1 MENRCSISEVGKAGS
16 RAVESGKV
24 RIPRDKWRVDI
35 PPGVGLKRR
44 ENSLSPS
51 RPALY
56 IYISAVYRYPG
67 TGDLTQFVRG
77 VLIESE
83 RHRGC
88 ESDFTE
94 ADSVGAPPPL
104 HRAGLD

>member
-44 ENSLSPS
+44 ENSLSLVQ
-51 RPALY
+51 RY
-56 IYISAVYRYPG
+56 IYIYPRCIG
-67 TGDLTQFVRG
+67 IPEPAT
-77 VLIESE
+77 
-83 RHRGC
+83 
-88 ESDFTE
+88 
-94 ADSVGAPPPL
+94 
-104 HRAGLD
+104 

>member
-1 MENRCSISEVGKAGS
+1 MAGGHPAGGWPEAA
-16 RAVESGKV
+16 RK
-24 RIPRDKWRVDI
+24 
-35 PPGVGLKRR
+35 L
-44 ENSLSPS
+44 SLS

-94 ADSVGAPPPL
+94 ADSVGASPPL

>member
-44 ENSLSPS
+44 ENSLSLVQ
-51 RPALY
+51 RY